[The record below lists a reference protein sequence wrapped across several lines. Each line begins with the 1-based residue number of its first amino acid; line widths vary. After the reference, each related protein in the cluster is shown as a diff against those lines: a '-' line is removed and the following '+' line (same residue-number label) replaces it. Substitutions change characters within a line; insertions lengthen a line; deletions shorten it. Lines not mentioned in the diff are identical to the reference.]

1 MASSSTSSP
10 MSALLGAEYS
20 DSSSSD
26 DEAAPTTAPR
36 AVAKQS
42 GIALPSVDDVFATT
56 QRPTFL
62 DKPVAA
68 TMNVFDVEEKPVA
81 ATMNVFDVEEKRV
94 AGNDDDDADDDRDA
108 AAPLSNQP
116 TSPKGRIVNS
126 IEEFPG
132 LSSPTRS
139 MPKKRTRGQPAT
151 AAPSKRKAD
160 DKPSGKDRVKAQ
172 RLKGQSGIGSDF
184 RGWKSETEMQLRQ
197 QYD

>member
-1 MASSSTSSP
+1 
-10 MSALLGAEYS
+10 MSVLLGAQYS
-20 DSSSSD
+20 DSSSSSD

-36 AVAKQS
+36 AVSKRS

-68 TMNVFDVEEKPVA
+68 TSNVFDVEEKL
-81 ATMNVFDVEEKRV
+81 V
-94 AGNDDDDADDDRDA
+94 AGNDDDADDDNDDDA
-108 AAPLSNQP
+108 AAPLLNQP
-116 TSPKGRIVNS
+116 TSPKGRIINS

-151 AAPSKRKAD
+151 AAKRKAD
-160 DKPSGKDRVKAQ
+160 DSSKPSGKDRVKAQ